1 MRGGLTLKPLQG
13 VYYLKHCD
21 KEVLCMTNAT
31 HEHSHDHN
39 HDHDHSHDHGH
50 THDHKDTASAQPAS
64 CCTPADLTAS
74 AVQRFAGAGENQ
86 QQTILRIEQM
96 DCPNEEA
103 LLRKALTPRG
113 EVVGLEFNL
122 MQRQLSVVHQP
133 GFRDAL
139 IQIVSRLGMSPE
151 LLENKGAALSAKP
164 ASTKKTWL
172 AAWGRISA
180 GVGLALVAEIAAW
193 SSAPFWLVVVM
204 SIGAILLSGLSVYR
218 KGWIAIR
225 YLDLNINALMSIAV
239 TGAVLLGEWPEAA
252 MVMSLFSLAELIE
265 ARSLDKARQAVDSLL
280 ALAPETV
287 EVWDDDKGWVS
298 AHPAEV
304 VMNTLVRVV
313 PGGRLG
319 LDGIVESGQSAVNQ
333 ASITGES
340 LPVSKS
346 AGDSVFAGTVNGM
359 GELQYRVSS
368 AYDQSLLARITYAV
382 QDAQQNKAPVQRF
395 VDKFSRIYTPI
406 VVLFALAIAV
416 IPPLFMGGVWADW
429 LYRALVLL
437 VIACPCALVIS
448 TPVAVVS
455 ALTHAARQGLLVKG
469 GAYLEKLRQVRN
481 LMVDKTG
488 TLTEG
493 KPALRDHFIRED
505 VEPSTT
511 LAVAHAL
518 ASLSDHPA
526 SQALAEARL
535 SDQRVAMVGFEAI
548 PGKGVQA
555 ALVETTYSL
564 GSRAW
569 AEALGA
575 SESSEALQA
584 WEQRWQ
590 SEGASFV
597 FLFDG
602 KQIVAAFAIS
612 DPVKEGAKAALN
624 DLRQLGVKVYL
635 ASGDNPYAVGSVA
648 KSLGIT
654 DYKAEMLPE
663 QKLEWLQQ
671 LQQHAPTAMVGDGI
685 NDAPALAKAD
695 VGFAMGAMGS
705 DIAIETADIAILN
718 DDLAKL
724 PASWKLSQEL
734 HVVLVQNITAALAIK
749 AVFLVLALFGSAA
762 MWMAVL
768 ADVGASLLVIMN
780 SLRILKK

>member
-39 HDHDHSHDHGH
+39 HDHDHSHDDGH

-122 MQRQLSVVHQP
+122 MQRQLSVVHQT

-180 GVGLALVAEIAAW
+180 GVGLALAAEIAAW
-193 SSAPFWLVVVM
+193 LSAPFWLVVIM

-304 VMNTLVRVV
+304 AMNTLVRVV

-455 ALTHAARQGLLVKG
+455 ALTHAARLGLLVKG

-505 VEPSTT
+505 AEPSTT

-526 SQALAEARL
+526 SQALAEAKL

-555 ALVETTYSL
+555 ALVDTTYSL

-575 SESSEALQA
+575 SESSDALQT

-612 DPVKEGAKAALN
+612 DPVKEGAKAALS
-624 DLRQLGVKVYL
+624 DLRQLGVNVYL

-734 HVVLVQNITAALAIK
+734 HVVLVQNISAALLIK
-749 AVFLVLALFGSAA
+749 AVFLCLALFGSAA

>member
-1 MRGGLTLKPLQG
+1 
-13 VYYLKHCD
+13 
-21 KEVLCMTNAT
+21 MTHSS
-31 HEHSHDHN
+31 HEHSHDHH
-39 HDHDHSHDHGH
+39 HDHDHSHDHGDAH
-50 THDHKDTASAQPAS
+50 EHKDTPSESSAS
-64 CCTPADLTAS
+64 CCAPADLTAS
-74 AVQRFAGAGENQ
+74 AVQKFAGAGENQ

-103 LLRKALTPRG
+103 LLRKALSPRA

-133 GFRDAL
+133 GFRDTL
-139 IQIVSRLGMSPE
+139 VQIVSRLGMSPE
-151 LLENKGAALSAKP
+151 LQEGKVASQANRPTPTKSSWLS
-164 ASTKKTWL
+164 
-172 AAWGRISA
+172 AWGRISA
-180 GVGLALVAEIAAW
+180 GVGLALAAEVAAW
-193 SSAPFWLVVVM
+193 VSAPFWLVVLM
-204 SIGAILLSGLSVYR
+204 SIAAIALCGLSVYR

-225 YLDLNINALMSIAV
+225 YMDLNINALMSIAV

-287 EVWDDDKGWVS
+287 EVWNDDNGWVA

-304 VMNTLVRVV
+304 SMNTLVRVV

-346 AGDSVFAGTVNGM
+346 VGDSVFAGTINGM

-368 AYDQSLLARITYAV
+368 PYDQSLLARITYAV

-406 VVLFALAIAV
+406 VVLLALAIAV

-469 GAYLEKLRQVRN
+469 GAYLEKLRLVRN

-493 KPALRDHFIRED
+493 KPVLRDHFIRED
-505 VEPSTT
+505 AEPSTT

-526 SQALAEARL
+526 SQALAEAKL
-535 SDQRVAMVGFEAI
+535 SDQRLAMVGFEAI

-555 ALVETTYSL
+555 ELVEKTYSL

-575 SESSEALQA
+575 VDSTNTLLE
-584 WEQRWQ
+584 WEQKWQ
-590 SEGASFV
+590 AEGASFV

-602 KQIVAAFAIS
+602 TQIVAAFAIS
-612 DPVKEGAKAALN
+612 DPVKAGAQAALAE
-624 DLRQLGVKVYL
+624 LQKLGVQVYL

-648 KSLGIT
+648 KSLGISNFR
-654 DYKAEMLPE
+654 AEMLPE
-663 QKLEWLQQ
+663 QKLAWLQA
-671 LQQHAPTAMVGDGI
+671 LQQQAPTAMVGDGI

-705 DIAIETADIAILN
+705 DIAIETADIAIL
-718 DDLAKL
+718 DDELSKL
-724 PASWKLSQEL
+724 PASWRLSLQL
-734 HVVLVQNITAALAIK
+734 HSVLVQNISAALVIK
-749 AVFLVLALFGSAA
+749 AVFLALALFGSAA

-780 SLRILKK
+780 SLRLLNK